1 MYHKSLPYRV
11 FNIVNTCFLIL
22 VAIMCIVPMIHV
34 LAVSFSTKAAAD
46 ANLVNLWPVGFSLE
60 AYKKR

>member
-1 MYHKSLPYRV
+1 MYHKSLPYRM

-34 LAVSFSTKAAAD
+34 LAVS
-46 ANLVNLWPVGFSLE
+46 
-60 AYKKR
+60 